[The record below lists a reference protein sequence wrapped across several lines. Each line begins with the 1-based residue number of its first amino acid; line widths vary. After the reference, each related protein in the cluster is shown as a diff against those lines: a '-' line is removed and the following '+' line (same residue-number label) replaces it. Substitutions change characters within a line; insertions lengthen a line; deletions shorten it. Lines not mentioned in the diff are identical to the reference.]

1 MPFGFSRQTKQKDQD
16 QMKLRCKVCDAP
28 VTPVK
33 T

>member
-1 MPFGFSRQTKQKDQD
+1 MPFGFSRKKKHKEQD
-16 QMKLRCKVCDAP
+16 QMKLRCKVCDGP